1 MTGIGNK
8 AQSLA
13 YRNAVILYLRDA
25 GFIRAD
31 TRPELKG
38 LSLKERE
45 ANDVGDIVGLPWTL
59 GVRNHQTIDL
69 SGAQDQVTAEA
80 GRAGSELFASIQQ
93 HRGRSV
99 AESYVT
105 MPLSTFVT
113 VLREVPGTTE
123 QRTA

>member
-1 MTGIGNK
+1 MTGSPNK
-8 AQSLA
+8 ARSLA
-13 YRNAVILYLRDA
+13 YRNSVILYLHAA
-25 GFIRAD
+25 GLTSAD

-38 LSLKERE
+38 LTAKERE

-80 GRAGSELFASIQQ
+80 GRAGSKLFASIQQ

-105 MPLSTFVT
+105 MPLSTFLT

>member
-1 MTGIGNK
+1 MTGSANK

-13 YRNAVILYLRDA
+13 YRNAVILYLHAA
-25 GFIRAD
+25 GFPKAD
-31 TRPELKG
+31 SRPEMKG
-38 LSLKERE
+38 LTFKERE

-69 SGAQDQVTAEA
+69 SGAQDQVKAEA
-80 GRAGSELFASIQQ
+80 QRAGSDLFASIQQ
-93 HRGRSV
+93 RRGRSI

-105 MPLSTFVT
+105 MPLSTFLT
-113 VLREVPGTTE
+113 VLRAVPGIAE